1 MKASEVVLSEI
12 QGAFRRGRG
21 RTPRARAVAGAI
33 RRGGKYRWVG
43 LYDVGVDEI
52 SVLAWSGS
60 GPPTHPR
67 FPRSQGLC
75 GAAVAVGETVIVDD
89 ATTDPRYLT
98 TFGSTRSE
106 MVVPVM
112 ADGAVLG
119 LIDVESERPAE
130 FSAADRV
137 LLERCAAAIVPFWRP
152 QGDD

>member
-12 QGAFRRGRG
+12 QRAFRRGRG
-21 RTPRARAVAGAI
+21 RSPRTRAVAEAI
-33 RRGGKYRWVG
+33 RRGGRYRWVG
-43 LYDVGVDEI
+43 LYDVGVNEI

-60 GPPTHPR
+60 GPPR

-75 GAAVAVGETVIVDD
+75 GAAVTVGETVIVDD
-89 ATTDPRYLT
+89 VTTDPRYLT

-119 LIDVESERPAE
+119 LIDVESERPAA
-130 FSAADRV
+130 FSVADRA
-137 LLERCAAAIVPFWRP
+137 LLERFAAAIVPFWRP